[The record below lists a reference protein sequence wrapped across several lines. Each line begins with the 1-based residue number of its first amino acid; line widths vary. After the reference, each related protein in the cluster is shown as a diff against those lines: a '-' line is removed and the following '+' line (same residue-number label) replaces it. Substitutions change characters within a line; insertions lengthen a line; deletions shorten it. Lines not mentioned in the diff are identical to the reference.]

1 MSENTQNPIDDEAP
15 VQMSEL
21 DLLKQQARMMGIEFS
36 NNIGVE
42 TLRKK
47 IEERT
52 AEDAA
57 SSSVKE
63 PEPETPAAPVVKK
76 SLRDEIYEREMKL
89 VRVRITN
96 MDPMKAKRPGD
107 YFTIANKY
115 LGTVRKFIPYGEQ
128 TDNGFHIPH
137 CLYQMLK
144 DRKFAQVQI
153 RKNPDTGHE
162 SVVTRMVREFAIE
175 VLYPLTPEEIK
186 RLAQAQLASGSLED

>member
-1 MSENTQNPIDDEAP
+1 MSENTQTHIDDEAP
-15 VQMSEL
+15 VQMTEL

-57 SSSVKE
+57 SSTVQE
-63 PEPETPAAPVVKK
+63 PEPQPEQPVRKK

-107 YFTIANKY
+107 YFTVANKY

-153 RKNPDTGHE
+153 KKNPDTGHE
-162 SVVTRMVREFAIE
+162 SVTTRMVREFAIE
-175 VLYPLTPEEIK
+175 LLDPLTPEEIK
-186 RLAQAQLASGSLED
+186 RLANAQLASGSLED

>member
-15 VQMSEL
+15 VQMNEL

-57 SSSVKE
+57 SSTVQE
-63 PEPETPAAPVVKK
+63 PEPQPEQPVRKK
-76 SLRDEIYEREMKL
+76 SLRDEIYDREMKL

-144 DRKFAQVQI
+144 DRKFAQVQL

-175 VLYPLTPEEIK
+175 VLDPLTPEEIK

>member
-15 VQMSEL
+15 VQMTEL

-57 SSSVKE
+57 SSTVQE
-63 PEPETPAAPVVKK
+63 PELQPEQPVRKK

-175 VLYPLTPEEIK
+175 VLDPLTPEEIK

>member
-1 MSENTQNPIDDEAP
+1 MSENTQTHIDDEAP
-15 VQMSEL
+15 VQMTEL

-57 SSSVKE
+57 SSTVQE
-63 PEPETPAAPVVKK
+63 PELQPEQPVRKK

-175 VLYPLTPEEIK
+175 VLDPLTPEEIK

>member
-15 VQMSEL
+15 VQMTEL

-57 SSSVKE
+57 SSTVQE
-63 PEPETPAAPVVKK
+63 PEPQPEQPVRKK

-175 VLYPLTPEEIK
+175 VLDPLTPEEIK

>member
-57 SSSVKE
+57 SSTVQE
-63 PEPETPAAPVVKK
+63 PEPQPEQPVCKK

-175 VLYPLTPEEIK
+175 VLDPLTPEEIK

>member
-57 SSSVKE
+57 SSTVQE
-63 PEPETPAAPVVKK
+63 PEPQPEQPVRKK

-175 VLYPLTPEEIK
+175 VLDPLTPEEIK